1 MAWSGCT
8 PYSHSASSS
17 DNFRM
22 SAPPAYSL
30 TICTALWDSDSQKTG
45 RQLMSTSTEQGPER
59 AYETA
64 LRIAAAVLG
73 KLKPRVPVTR
83 ATEFCKASNKILSL
97 SSVSHFWIP
106 DNQCRASDGTG
117 GAACYLRVHAQHI
130 CLGDKHT
137 EALPACSFLDT

>member
-1 MAWSGCT
+1 
-8 PYSHSASSS
+8 
-17 DNFRM
+17 M

-83 ATEFCKASNKILSL
+83 ATEFCNPSRK
-97 SSVSHFWIP
+97 VF
-106 DNQCRASDGTG
+106 R
-117 GAACYLRVHAQHI
+117 
-130 CLGDKHT
+130 
-137 EALPACSFLDT
+137 